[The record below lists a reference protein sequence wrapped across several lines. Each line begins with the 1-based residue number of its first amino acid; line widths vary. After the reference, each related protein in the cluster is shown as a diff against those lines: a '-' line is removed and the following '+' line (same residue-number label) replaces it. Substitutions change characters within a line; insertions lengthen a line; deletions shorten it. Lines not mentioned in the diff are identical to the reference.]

1 MKHEPPL
8 KQIFCWHGVTS
19 CWTTDDDIVVSSSPS
34 SSVTACL
41 CDVVVLGSRLVAA
54 VRLGDIIVVV
64 GTALVLVR
72 LDVDSVVLVEV
83 NTRGS
88 EQGMDIYKGLG
99 QINYDTTIL

>member
-1 MKHEPPL
+1 M
-8 KQIFCWHGVTS
+8 
-19 CWTTDDDIVVSSSPS
+19 VVSSSPS

-64 GTALVLVR
+64 GAALVLVVR
-72 LDVDSVVLVEV
+72 LDVDGVVLIEV

-88 EQGMDIYKGLG
+88 EQGMDI
-99 QINYDTTIL
+99 